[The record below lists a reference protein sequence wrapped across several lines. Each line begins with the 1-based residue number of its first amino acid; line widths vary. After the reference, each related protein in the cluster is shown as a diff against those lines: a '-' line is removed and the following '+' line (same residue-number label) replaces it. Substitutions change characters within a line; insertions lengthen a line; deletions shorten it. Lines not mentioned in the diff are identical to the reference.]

1 VLNLPTDMTREEM
14 LFLEIVKI
22 RMLRKLS
29 DRQKVIFLMCFES
42 NYSQFDAAQVL
53 DVTEGAITHQKYK
66 IREKLGEFRK

>member
-1 VLNLPTDMTREEM
+1 MTREEM

>member
-1 VLNLPTDMTREEM
+1 MLNLPTDMTREEM
-14 LFLEIVKI
+14 LFLELVKI

-29 DRQKVIFLMCFES
+29 DRQKVIFLMCFDS

-66 IREKLGEFRK
+66 IREKLGEFKK